1 MITIEIID
9 WYDGDREVI
18 GVAHSFRDAAA
29 IRNARYED
37 TDGEADVNCY
47 MGGEC
52 VDHIV
57 SLYSPCDDDD
67 EEDY

>member
-1 MITIEIID
+1 MITIEVVD

-18 GVAHSFRDAAA
+18 GIAHSFSEAAA

-37 TDGEADVNCY
+37 TDDEADVNCY

-57 SLYSPCDDDD
+57 SLYSPCDD
-67 EEDY
+67 EDY